1 MKLLRTARFI
11 FLVVFAAAGLVA
23 AQPPFAVT
31 FAITNVTVIPMDS
44 ERTIPNATVVVFDGK
59 IAAVSQNGKVPA
71 GAIVIDGRG
80 KFLIPGLAD
89 MHAHL
94 FSDYDFPEEL
104 ARDELRVMLA
114 NGVTTVRL
122 MIGTPEHIGLRDRIN
137 AGRLLGPTIYAA
149 SPQISG
155 RSFGEIFNG
164 YVATN
169 AAEAREA
176 VRRAKAARFDFIKLT
191 FFISREVY
199 DAVIDEAKKQ
209 KIRVIGHVD
218 RQVGLEAALDAGQ
231 QVEHLDGYFEAMI
244 PEGSGLA
251 GSTSGVFVWRPEAW
265 ESLDV
270 LDEKK
275 IPELA
280 RLTAE
285 KSLFTVPTL
294 TFLKRA
300 FGTGQTDEEIAE
312 SPDHG
317 FIPDRIRE
325 EMGGPRAQFWKNPPA
340 EARRKK
346 YVEYRNKLVKAI
358 HDAGGKVMAG
368 SDAPEWFLLYGYTL
382 HRELESLREAGLS
395 NYAVLESATRHPAEF
410 LGELDSAG
418 TIEPGKRADLVLLDA
433 DPLKDISSTRKI
445 TGVMVRGQWFSKEAI
460 DATLEEIRPRF
471 RAAFDKRP
479 KLLDDDPSLQ
489 GGVYRGSFTPDG
501 ETLYF
506 FKRTAPQGEQYRIF
520 RTSRKEGKWGPAEM
534 IDLGGDFSDLYP
546 AISNDGQRMVFAS
559 YRPVAGDTSDKPN
572 SHLWMAERDGDGWG
586 KPKFL
591 GSVNKLGDYHSW
603 VEFGWDGD
611 LFFRRTTP
619 DWRNTVTLHA
629 KWNGEG
635 FDAPEPFAEVEQIIR
650 STPGLNSSGGS
661 PGPTNDLIFIDAGA
675 RDPLTGRGTSD
686 IYVSRKMDGKWSE
699 AKPFG
704 PTINIGGFDVFP
716 FVSPDGKTM
725 YFVRDFE
732 RFYSIELDAAMRT
745 IEW

>member
-1 MKLLRTARFI
+1 MQPIKCFFTAALLI
-11 FLVVFAAAGLVA
+11 LLVVVGA
-23 AQPPFAVT
+23 AQAPPAV
-31 FAITNVTVIPMDS
+31 AITNVTVIPMDR
-44 ERTIPNATVVVFDGK
+44 ERTIPNATVIVRGGK
-59 IAAVSQNGKVPA
+59 IESVTTGGRVPE
-71 GAIVIDGRG
+71 GATEIDGRG

-94 FSDYDFPEEL
+94 FSDYEFPDEL

-122 MIGTPEHIGLRDRIN
+122 MIGTPEHIDLRDRIN
-137 AGRLLGPTIYAA
+137 AGRLFGPTIFAA
-149 SPQISG
+149 SPQLSG
-155 RSFGEIFNG
+155 RSFGEIVNG
-164 YVATN
+164 YVVTKPE
-169 AAEAREA
+169 EARSA
-176 VRRAKAARFDFIKLT
+176 VRKAKADGYDFIKLT
-191 FFISREVY
+191 FFITREVY
-199 DAVIDEAKKQ
+199 DAVVDEAKKQ
-209 KIRVIGHVD
+209 NIRVIGHVD
-218 RQVGLEAALDAGQ
+218 RQVGLDAALEAGQ

-244 PEGSGLA
+244 PEDSEIA

-280 RLTAE
+280 KRTAE
-285 KSLFTVPTL
+285 KSPFTVPTL
-294 TFLKRA
+294 TFLKKA
-300 FGTGQTDEEIAE
+300 FGTGQTDEEIAA

-317 FIPDRIRE
+317 FIPERIRE
-325 EMGGPRAQFWKNPPA
+325 EMSGPRAQFWKSPPS
-340 EARRKK
+340 EDRRAK
-346 YVEYRNKLVKAI
+346 YVKYRNMLVKAI

-382 HRELESLREAGLS
+382 HRELESLRDAGLS
-395 NYAVLESATRHPAEF
+395 NYAVLESATRNPAEF
-410 LGELDSAG
+410 LGELDEAG
-418 TIEPGKRADLVLLDA
+418 TIEAGKRADLVLLDA
-433 DPLKDISSTRKI
+433 DPLKDISNTTMIS
-445 TGVMVRGQWFSKEAI
+445 GVMVRGRWLSKEAI

-471 RAAFDKRP
+471 RAAFDPRP
-479 KLLDDDPSLQ
+479 KLLDDDPSLI

-534 IDLGGDFSDLYP
+534 VDLGGDFSDLYP
-546 AISNDGQRMVFAS
+546 AISNDGKRMVFAS
-559 YRPVAGDTSDKPN
+559 YRPAPGDTSEKPN
-572 SHLWMAERDGDGWG
+572 SHLWLTEKEGDKWG

-591 GSVNKLGDYHSW
+591 ASVSKLGDYHSW

-619 DWRNTVTLHA
+619 DWSNTVTLRA
-629 KWNGEG
+629 RFNGKG

-661 PGPTNDLIFIDAGA
+661 PGPTKDLIFIDAGA
-675 RDPLTGRGTSD
+675 RDPLTGRGASD
-686 IYVSRKMDGKWSE
+686 IYVSRKVDGKWSE

-704 PTINIGGFDVFP
+704 PTINLGGFDVFP
-716 FVSPDGKTM
+716 FVSPDRKTM

-732 RFYSIELDAAMRT
+732 RFYSMDLDEAMRT